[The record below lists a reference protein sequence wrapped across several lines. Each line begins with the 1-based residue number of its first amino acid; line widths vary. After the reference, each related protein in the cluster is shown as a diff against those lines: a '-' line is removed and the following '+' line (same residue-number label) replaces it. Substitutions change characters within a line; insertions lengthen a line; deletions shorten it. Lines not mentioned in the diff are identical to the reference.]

1 MVNFNYLLNGFMVQD
16 IKIFNILFVLILIAC
31 SNTVESKQ
39 QQLDEKSIYTNS
51 DVNLNNIYSDVKNN
65 IRNNKN
71 ELNKLI
77 QTQREWLKSRNS
89 QCNFDGKN
97 LSIKNYKC
105 LSTINHAKVDVLKT
119 DYLNFESLENSLIK
133 PFKYTTGT
141 QKKLEV
147 GGCWCNESVIKI
159 TKDKIYIYQACDVKL
174 KQPRI
179 YRVLSKK
186 IEDSSVEYSIDT
198 NNNGVPEFNLSFIT
212 NGKNVWTI
220 IPKAF
225 RKDDLINLNF
235 SINYTTDIRVG
246 VDNNDCANQDE

>member
-1 MVNFNYLLNGFMVQD
+1 MQG
-16 IKIFNILFVLILIAC
+16 IKIFNMLFVLSLIAC
-31 SNTVESKQ
+31 SNAVESKQ
-39 QQLDEKSIYTNS
+39 QQLDEKYIYMDS
-51 DVNLNNIYSDVKNN
+51 DIDLNNIYFDIKNN
-65 IRNNKN
+65 IRDNKN
-71 ELNKLI
+71 ELNKLV

-105 LSTINHAKVDVLKT
+105 LSTINHAKVNELKT
-119 DYLNFESLENSLIK
+119 DYLKFDSLENSLIK

-147 GGCWCNESVIKI
+147 GDCWCNESVIKI
-159 TKDKIYIYQACDVKL
+159 LKDKIYIYQACDVKL

-179 YRVLSKK
+179 YRVLSKN

-198 NNNGVPEFNLSFIT
+198 NNNGVPEFNLSFVT

-220 IPKAF
+220 VPKVF

-235 SINYTTDIRVG
+235 SINYTTDVKL
-246 VDNNDCANQDE
+246 DTDTNDCANQDE